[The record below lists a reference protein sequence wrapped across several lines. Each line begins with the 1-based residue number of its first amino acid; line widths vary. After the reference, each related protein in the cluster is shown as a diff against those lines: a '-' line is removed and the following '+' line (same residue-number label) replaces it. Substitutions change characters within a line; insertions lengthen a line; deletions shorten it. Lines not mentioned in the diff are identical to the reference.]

1 MSGDGAPATVVP
13 WPGNYDVADV
23 PPATFTPGA
32 AAEDPPFNLVESE
45 GGEALALY
53 DASGTALTT
62 KDRWGN
68 DRPES
73 AYYDSTG
80 RRKQFYWADGTPASN
95 YWEDG
100 TQIPF
105 YSRNDWPGRL
115 TNDVNDPL
123 WTPPPVEDPDP
134 EDPGAPEPDAGLV
147 TVSELQA
154 FMPDDALDAELCA
167 LAVEAATAVVAAYCR
182 DRHLDAGGRPRP
194 GVKTVALTV
203 AARIAA
209 NPSGISRQD
218 TAGSFS
224 TRRSGGFTGFTLA
237 ELTVLKR
244 YRRKA
249 MGP

>member
-1 MSGDGAPATVVP
+1 MAGNGVPATVVP
-13 WPGNYDVADV
+13 WPGNYDVVDV

-32 AAEDPPFNLVESE
+32 AADAPPYNLAKAE
-45 GGEALALY
+45 GGVPLALY
-53 DASGTALTT
+53 DANGVALTT
-62 KDRWGN
+62 EDRFGN
-68 DRPES
+68 NRPES

-80 RRKQFYWADGTPASN
+80 RRKQFYWSDGSPASN
-95 YWEDG
+95 YWPDG
-100 TQIPF
+100 TQIPLF
-105 YSRNDWPGRL
+105 RQNGPKITD
-115 TNDVNDPL
+115 NVDDPL
-123 WTPPPVEDPDP
+123 WTPPEEPEEPEEP
-134 EDPGAPEPDAGLV
+134 EDPEEPAAPLV

-182 DRHLDAGGRPRP
+182 DRHLDASGRPRP

-224 TRRSGGFTGFTLA
+224 TRRSGGFTGLTLA
-237 ELTVLKR
+237 ELTILKR

-249 MGP
+249 IGP